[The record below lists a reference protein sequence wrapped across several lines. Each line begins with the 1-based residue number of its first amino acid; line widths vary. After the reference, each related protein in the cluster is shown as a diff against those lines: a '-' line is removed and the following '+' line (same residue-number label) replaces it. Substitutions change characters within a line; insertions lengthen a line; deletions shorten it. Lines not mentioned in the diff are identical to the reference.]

1 MYFAKTCLS
10 LGLTAAA
17 ANAAS
22 GKIDIWARLSK
33 PAVRRDFTGFEPLLT
48 TNLPETQHN
57 ISVW

>member
-1 MYFAKTCLS
+1 MALIKILLS

-22 GKIDIWARLSK
+22 TKVDIWARLSK
-33 PAVRRDFTGFEPLLT
+33 PAVRKDFTGFEELLT
-48 TNLPETQHN
+48 TNLPERQYN